1 MADHQETLEIE
12 VKALDGLEIKDA
24 EKGEIEAVIATL
36 DVVDRDRDII
46 RPMAIKDG
54 ARVKLSDYGHSAA
67 FGAAPV
73 GKGTLRIEGNKV
85 LFRGKYFMST
95 SRGSEAFKMM
105 KEIGPDESEWSF
117 GFHVEEDAA
126 PDEAD
131 RKKGAFR
138 ILTKLDSFEVSPVLR
153 GAGIGTR
160 TVSVKAAGVS
170 APPVPPDV
178 VVDTP
183 TTAELEAGI
192 AAENT
197 IAVQVAAELKRILEP
212 LIQAG
217 LVKAEGEMTPEERVI
232 LDGDP
237 SAAEPLGVIT
247 ADGVVEHSGYLEG
260 PPDAD
265 SMVVVEV
272 AGEAKRLADGAEAK
286 RQAEEAEVTRL
297 VAAEIK
303 RLRDA
308 AADEFERFQRTRR
321 YLAT

>member
-12 VKALDGLEIKDA
+12 VKALDGLEIKDD
-24 EKGEIEAVIATL
+24 ERGEIEAVIATL

-117 GFHVEEDAA
+117 GFHVEGDE
-126 PDEAD
+126 PPGEAD

-138 ILTKLDSFEVSPVLR
+138 ILTKLDSFEVSPVMR

-170 APPVPPDV
+170 APPEPPAVIV
-178 VVDTP
+178 VESEADLPP
-183 TTAELEAGI
+183 TAPEGTIAVEVADAEVQRI
-192 AAENT
+192 AAEFE
-197 IAVQVAAELKRILEP
+197 AKQLE
-212 LIQAG
+212 Q
-217 LVKAEGEMTPEERVI
+217 RR
-232 LDGDP
+232 
-237 SAAEPLGVIT
+237 
-247 ADGVVEHSGYLEG
+247 AD
-260 PPDAD
+260 
-265 SMVVVEV
+265 EV
-272 AGEAKRLADGAEAK
+272 AYSSEAQRMAEVDAQLEAQDAERKRLAD
-286 RQAEEAEVTRL
+286 EV
-297 VAAEIK
+297 EIK